1 MGNRDVEAAEYYF
14 KKFTKITLLISTAWN
29 LLIFLLTPVFLQF
42 YALEPQTKQLVIWLV
57 LIHNVFNAVAFP
69 FSGALSNGLRA
80 AGDVKFT
87 MYVSIASTI
96 FGRLV
101 LSYLLGITLDM
112 GVIGIALAM
121 VCDWI
126 IRAVIFFWREKSGKW
141 KEFQVI

>member
-1 MGNRDVEAAEYYF
+1 
-14 KKFTKITLLISTAWN
+14 
-29 LLIFLLTPVFLQF
+29 
-42 YALEPQTKQLVIWLV
+42 
-57 LIHNVFNAVAFP
+57 
-69 FSGALSNGLRA
+69 
-80 AGDVKFT
+80 

-96 FGRLV
+96 LGRLV

-141 KEFQVI
+141 KAFQVI